1 MIRRWEKEDLDR
13 IVELGAKMWQEGS
26 YSYLLFDER
35 KTKETLNYLMDNP
48 FIGMGWVAEKDG
60 KIIGGIIVHLTK
72 FFFSEQLICNDL
84 ALFVDAK
91 ERTSLRVPIRLIK
104 EAEEWARL
112 KGAKEFCPASSV
124 RIKSDSVAKLYE
136 FLKYDKVGHLFK
148 KRL

>member
-1 MIRRWEKEDLDR
+1 MIRRWEKKDLDR

-84 ALFVDAK
+84 AL
-91 ERTSLRVPIRLIK
+91 
-104 EAEEWARL
+104 
-112 KGAKEFCPASSV
+112 
-124 RIKSDSVAKLYE
+124 
-136 FLKYDKVGHLFK
+136 
-148 KRL
+148 